1 MSDRSCGTHLT
12 PMAHPEFDKLVL
24 ALPPKATWTDLVLPP
39 SELKALR
46 QIAADARVPTAAR
59 DKSSRGRAKAA
70 SSGLMVLFAG
80 ASGPG
85 KTLAAEVLANELRR
99 PLYRIDLSKVV
110 SKYIGEAEK
119 HLDLLF
125 DNPEAADAILLFDEA
140 DALFGKRGEVKDS
153 HDRHANIEV
162 GYLLK
167 RMESHRGV
175 VILETNRKSA
185 IDPAV
190 VRRLRY
196 IVEFPLP

>member
-1 MSDRSCGTHLT
+1 
-12 PMAHPEFDKLVL
+12 
-24 ALPPKATWTDLVLPP
+24 
-39 SELKALR
+39 
-46 QIAADARVPTAAR
+46 
-59 DKSSRGRAKAA
+59 
-70 SSGLMVLFAG
+70 MVLFAG